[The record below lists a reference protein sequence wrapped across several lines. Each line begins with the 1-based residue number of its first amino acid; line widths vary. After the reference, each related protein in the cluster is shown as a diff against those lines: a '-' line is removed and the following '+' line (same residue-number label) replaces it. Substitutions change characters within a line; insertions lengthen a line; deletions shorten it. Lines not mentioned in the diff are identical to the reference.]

1 VCHPTVTEGF
11 VRLLLFSDLHLDAK
25 FAWASARGSRRRRQ
39 AIRDCLSRICNLAAD
54 LKVDALCSA
63 GDLYEQRRFTP
74 DTAEFLR
81 DSFARLPSIRVFLAP
96 GNHDWF
102 GPASLYEQV
111 DWSANVHVF
120 REPELRPAELADGF
134 TLWGAAHCADAAT
147 PGFLEGFHTSGPG
160 IHIALF
166 HGSELGALPSEG
178 EEKQP
183 HAPFRAK
190 EIREAG
196 LLHALVGHFH
206 TPRDAPEY
214 TYPGN
219 PEPLTFNEKGQRGA
233 VLVTI
238 GDDCTVDRERHI
250 VRVADVH
257 DVTVDLSG
265 AEHADAVR
273 EKILRELRDL
283 TGYARVSVE
292 GEVGPHAEV
301 SLDDVGDLAPAG
313 LEVAPF
319 RNTTTVRYDIDLW
332 AEEETVRGHFIR
344 DVRAAANLSDGQPGR
359 VLTTGLRALQ
369 GRDDL
374 EVH

>member
-1 VCHPTVTEGF
+1 MIKLNNRRSPTSGGL
-11 VRLLLFSDLHLDAK
+11 RLQPVK
-25 FAWASARGSRRRRQ
+25 
-39 AIRDCLSRICNLAAD
+39 
-54 LKVDALCSA
+54 
-63 GDLYEQRRFTP
+63 
-74 DTAEFLR
+74 
-81 DSFARLPSIRVFLAP
+81 
-96 GNHDWF
+96 
-102 GPASLYEQV
+102 
-111 DWSANVHVF
+111 
-120 REPELRPAELADGF
+120 LADGF

-147 PGFLEGFHTSGPG
+147 PGFLEGFHTNGPG
-160 IHIALF
+160 THIALF
-166 HGSELGALPSEG
+166 HGSELGELPAEG
-178 EEKQP
+178 EEKRP
-183 HAPFRAK
+183 HAPFRAS
-190 EIREAG
+190 EIPQAG
-196 LLHALVGHFH
+196 LCHALVGHFH

-273 EKILRELRDL
+273 EKIRRRLQDL

-301 SLDDVGDLAPAG
+301 SMDDLTDLAPPD
-313 LEVAPF
+313 LEVVPF
-319 RNTTTVRYDIDLW
+319 RNTTTVPYDTDLW

-344 DVRAAANLSDGQPGR
+344 DVRAGNLSDEQR
-359 VLTTGLRALQ
+359 DRILTTGLRALV

>member
-1 VCHPTVTEGF
+1 MT
-11 VRLLLFSDLHLDAK
+11 
-25 FAWASARGSRRRRQ
+25 
-39 AIRDCLSRICNLAAD
+39 RICKLAVS
-54 LKVDALCSA
+54 LEVDALCSA

-81 DSFARLPSIRVFLAP
+81 ASFARMSPIRVYLAP

-111 DWSANVHVF
+111 DWSDNVHVF
-120 REPELRPAELADGF
+120 REPKLRPVELANGL

-147 PGFLEGFHTSGPG
+147 PGFLDGFHVSGPG
-160 IHIALF
+160 RHIALF
-166 HGSELGALPSEG
+166 HGSEMGELHFEG
-178 EEKQP
+178 DEKQP
-183 HAPFRAK
+183 HAPFRAS
-190 EIREAG
+190 EISQAG
-196 LLHALVGHFH
+196 FDHALVGHFH
-206 TPRDAPEY
+206 TPREASNY

-219 PEPLTFNEKGQRGA
+219 PEPLTFNEKGVRGA

-238 GDDCTVDRERHI
+238 DDDSSVEREWHT
-250 VRVADVH
+250 VRVADIH

-273 EKILRELRDL
+273 ENIRHRLQDL

-301 SLDDVGDLAPAG
+301 SLDDLGDLAPPG
-313 LEVAPF
+313 LEVVPF
-319 RNTTTVRYDIDLW
+319 RNRTTVRYDLDLW
-332 AEEETVRGHFIR
+332 SEEETIRGHFIR
-344 DVRAAANLSDGQPGR
+344 DVRTAADLSDEQR
-359 VLTTGLRALQ
+359 HRILVTGLRALA